1 MNKEHQRKLLIVI
14 VFSMLY
20 LILINALFPFLL
32 NLNKL
37 YGNQRIYDF
46 FIYEPLKKEIIEYVR
61 NPSKYD
67 RMYQGYFTDQAKSLI
82 NKLDTNFYY
91 HDTPILFFQVAPLKP
106 VSYDLSRDIYK
117 DSILTPETFG
127 FASGMECDDKNL
139 DYYFFS
145 QDKKDARTERY
156 YEIFGVEPLDE
167 YFFDIFINDL
177 RSDSNF
183 FFRYVNDFVDVNFEF
198 SKHYHHN
205 EYKPIYRY
213 ISNWFKGFTLS
224 GDSLYNHLERNKR
237 LGDSIHYNIIGQNFK
252 YINVKC
258 ENEFLFKQYYNSSFM
273 SLNEIFKN
281 LRDIT
286 IHEWESGNKIF
297 KYFLNKYFIG
307 YRYNFYSY
315 FSDING
321 LNITNNYIITIKNQN
336 EKVFVKRLFNEDFCF
351 SLLYDYTGINRM
363 ILFRDNHYRHFKW
376 PIDNITDKDISIKY
390 VYYQRANILPLFLFL
405 LLITITAKPFKNF
418 RSLKFGK
425 IHISLLAISLCF
437 LTFLTILYALP
448 YFFKNNPIFS
458 YPGLFDKNL
467 FNQLDISRIFW
478 IEWLGSLRVQI
489 FTQICCLILITSY
502 VMFWHTFERR
512 HQIPYTIL
520 VLIIYGY
527 LVTVFN
533 ENFGYLDYYD
543 LIILFS
549 NSLIFIP
556 LFFIDGAKETERK
569 EKETLLLNK
578 ATQTAAVAISARN
591 LSHITGSHVIPWLNA
606 KLREWQETQPDIT
619 EYKKMEQVNRHIM
632 ERMDL
637 IAEMSTAEPAFRT
650 NMPMTEVVNYLQEN
664 TDAYTLYP
672 GWFIKSLLKQNQKIN
687 LLTIP
692 DQIDDYYWASPGDV
706 FGKQAFSILIEGFI
720 RNVVKH
726 ENPNEDIKIIFSIT
740 VPDAND
746 MTINPNDYWCI
757 DLVYNSENNRKD
769 KEQFLNEIKETT
781 GNTLIDNK
789 TYNLEYTGWGLK
801 EMLIAAAYLRMIPI
815 VNIYSINEILN
826 PNFYNIEGTII
837 KTLIPDN
844 ENGKLFGYRFFIY
857 KSKFCN
863 FYEIDNADSLT
874 NRFANNGVS
883 INDKANSNDYE
894 YRIEILSKNSHG
906 KKVINNSNQKVLFV
920 NNTDEIK
927 TLLESESYEK
937 FSSDIGIKWNV
948 EAKNSGY
955 FQSMPTLIGYTNNNN
970 ESINYHI
977 LKKEDENAIAFFD
990 NHGGFY
996 KYLSNSCQNG
1006 KTAIE
1011 SIKDRVFKDL
1021 KIREVGN
1028 YDFYY
1033 ESYGSSSLTSNLIL
1047 QKKYSIL
1054 QESVCTKILI
1064 VDERIQDY
1072 VFNEKDNN
1080 TKIPLSEIFEGMNIS
1095 VPSPKE
1101 FDLRIVQENLL
1112 DSIDKA
1118 YKLDDYHYIV
1128 IHMTIIEKNFRK
1140 TDKKALSSHITE
1152 EMNRYK
1158 GKVTLVIT
1166 SGRGRPSNL
1175 PDDSFFIPYSTI
1187 QNYCLYSRSK
1197 AGLVKSLHSIRRK
1210 KYEKNSNNKR

>member
-1 MNKEHQRKLLIVI
+1 MKKTIIGINVSVI
-14 VFSMLY
+14 IIIITYF
-20 LILINALFPFLL
+20 ILL
-32 NLNKL
+32 NYTNCLVQIKDTP
-37 YGNQRIYDF
+37 YGKVFYPNLVSKQ
-46 FIYEPLKKEIIEYVR
+46 IEY
-61 NPSKYD
+61 
-67 RMYQGYFTDQAKSLI
+67 I
-82 NKLDTNFYY
+82 
-91 HDTPILFFQVAPLKP
+91 
-106 VSYDLSRDIYK
+106 
-117 DSILTPETFG
+117 
-127 FASGMECDDKNL
+127 
-139 DYYFFS
+139 
-145 QDKKDARTERY
+145 
-156 YEIFGVEPLDE
+156 
-167 YFFDIFINDL
+167 
-177 RSDSNF
+177 
-183 FFRYVNDFVDVNFEF
+183 
-198 SKHYHHN
+198 
-205 EYKPIYRY
+205 
-213 ISNWFKGFTLS
+213 
-224 GDSLYNHLERNKR
+224 
-237 LGDSIHYNIIGQNFK
+237 
-252 YINVKC
+252 
-258 ENEFLFKQYYNSSFM
+258 NSSA
-273 SLNEIFKN
+273 I
-281 LRDIT
+281 
-286 IHEWESGNKIF
+286 
-297 KYFLNKYFIG
+297 
-307 YRYNFYSY
+307 
-315 FSDING
+315 
-321 LNITNNYIITIKNQN
+321 
-336 EKVFVKRLFNEDFCF
+336 
-351 SLLYDYTGINRM
+351 SLLYDHKGQGSNFSYSQLGNYSENRKANFNQKISWYWLESNTLRETWYLDGEFYNGDIIATRETGKTLIVAKKNYKNNDYRREEYDKVFDIWNSFHLEM
-363 ILFRDNHYRHFKW
+363 IDFIEE
-376 PIDNITDKDISIKY
+376 IDTVYKHKTFNLNYKYKNITRSVTKKVQSVFNDSLSNLVILDYPIVLRLWSSVPNADLGYVESVLKENKKYNFFIVIAIILNLYFLAFRVLNYRNKCFLLTAFSAVFLFTFFTLPSFNWSALQSNWWIFRIPNIWTFKKVFEIDLLSGIAIFIISII
-390 VYYQRANILPLFLFL
+390 V
-405 LLITITAKPFKNF
+405 
-418 RSLKFGK
+418 
-425 IHISLLAISLCF
+425 
-437 LTFLTILYALP
+437 
-448 YFFKNNPIFS
+448 
-458 YPGLFDKNL
+458 
-467 FNQLDISRIFW
+467 IFW
-478 IEWLGSLRVQI
+478 FYVPFSKKAGKTIWSIVFIII
-489 FTQICCLILITSY
+489 FPLVMIINSSSVITLNNLWFSAFGF
-502 VMFWHTFERR
+502 VA
-512 HQIPYTIL
+512 
-520 VLIIYGY
+520 IY
-527 LVTVFN
+527 LM
-533 ENFGYLDYYD
+533 
-543 LIILFS
+543 
-549 NSLIFIP
+549 
-556 LFFIDGAKETERK
+556 FFINFILNKTYAEERS
-569 EKETLLLNK
+569 EQTQTLLLNK

-650 NMPMTEVVNYLQEN
+650 NMPLTEVLNYLQEN
-664 TDAYTLYP
+664 KDAYTIYP

-692 DQIDDYYWASPGDV
+692 EKIDDYYWASPGDV

-857 KSKFCN
+857 KSKFCT

-1175 PDDSFFIPYSTI
+1175 PEDSFFIPYSTI

-1210 KYEKNSNNKR
+1210 KV